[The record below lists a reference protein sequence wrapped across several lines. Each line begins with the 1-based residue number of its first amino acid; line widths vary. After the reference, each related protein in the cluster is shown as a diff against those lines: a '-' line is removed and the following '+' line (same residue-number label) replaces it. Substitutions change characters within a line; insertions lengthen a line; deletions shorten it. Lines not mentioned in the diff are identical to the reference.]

1 MSNFKRKGVISAENL
16 ALNVDSD
23 AETELHWGENCSE
36 ESFKLSSDEL
46 SSDIDASCIAAK

>member
-23 AETELHWGENCSE
+23 AEPELHWGENCSE